1 MKFSAKKNFFFE
13 SCSFGGENDFHSYG
27 IFWFFFLGFFFGF
40 FFFGFLSGFEFESR
54 SGSWFMGFLGSWC
67 WFFRFFAQKRIRVGP
82 LASLALGLVVLSD
95 YLRKIAFFFRI
106 LVFFFPFFEYFSV
119 FWSFG
124 AFFHGQAAFYYE
136 KRPVLAIL
144 SAFGIFRC
152 WRHRKTWKK
161 TVFSRFIR
169 FRYFQVLAAS

>member
-1 MKFSAKKNFFFE
+1 MSPKTSPKGEFE
-13 SCSFGGENDFHSYG
+13 GLEAASTKCEWLGVRITVRIWSFGVSRV
-27 IFWFFFLGFFFGF
+27 IMLFFLY
-40 FFFGFLSGFEFESR
+40 
-54 SGSWFMGFLGSWC
+54 
-67 WFFRFFAQKRIRVGP
+67 FAQKLIRVGP

-95 YLRKIAFFFRI
+95 YLRKIAFFSDSSI
-106 LVFFFPFFEYFSV
+106 FFPFFEYFSV

-152 WRHRKTWKK
+152 WRHRKT
-161 TVFSRFIR
+161 
-169 FRYFQVLAAS
+169 